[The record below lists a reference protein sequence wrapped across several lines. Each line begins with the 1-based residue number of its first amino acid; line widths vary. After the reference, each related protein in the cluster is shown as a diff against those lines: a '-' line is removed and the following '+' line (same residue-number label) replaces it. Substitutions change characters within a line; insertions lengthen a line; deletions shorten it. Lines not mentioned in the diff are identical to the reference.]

1 MNAPCVSV
9 SAPLLNRGTDFPV
22 LQRPVR
28 GRRLVYLDNGAT
40 TQKPACVIQAEA
52 DFYSQSNAN
61 IHRGVHVLSQ
71 VATDMYDQAREGVR
85 AFINAERV
93 EEIVFTSGTTQAI
106 NLVAYSWGL
115 ANLSEGDEILL
126 TGMEH
131 HSNIVPW
138 QLVARQ
144 TGAVIK
150 VVPVTDR
157 GELDMDAYR
166 ALLGPRTR
174 LVGVV
179 HVSNALGTVNPIG
192 EIIALAKQAG
202 AKVLIDGAQAVAH
215 TPVDVQDLG
224 CDFYVFSGHKL
235 YGPTGTGVLYGRYD
249 LLDAMPPW
257 LGGGD
262 MIHTV
267 SFEESTY
274 APVPQKFEAGTPNI
288 AGAIGLHAAIRYVQ
302 GIGLDAIAAHE
313 QALLDY
319 ATAQVNTLPGIRIIG
334 EAADKAGILS
344 FVVEG
349 IHPHDLGTILDNEG
363 VAIRAGHHCAMPLMT
378 HFGLPGTARASF
390 ALYNSMDDID
400 ALVNGL
406 RKAQQ
411 LFGTGQHA

>member
-9 SAPLLNRGTDFPV
+9 SAPLLNRSADFPV

-85 AFINAERV
+85 AFINAARV